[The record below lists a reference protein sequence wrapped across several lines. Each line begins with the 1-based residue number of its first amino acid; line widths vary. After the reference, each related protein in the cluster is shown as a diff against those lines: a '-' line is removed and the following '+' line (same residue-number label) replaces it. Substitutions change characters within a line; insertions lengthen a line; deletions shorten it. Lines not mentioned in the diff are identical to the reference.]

1 MPEREIR
8 IGISGWTYAGWRGDF
23 YPAGLPARK
32 ELAYS
37 SRHFNAI
44 EINGSFYS
52 LQRPDSYRRWYEE
65 TPPGFQFAIKGS
77 RFITHNKKLGDVD
90 TALANFFAS
99 GVLLLREKLGPFL
112 WQLAPAFRY
121 NPSRV
126 ADFFARL
133 PRDTVEAAELA
144 RGHDHRLD
152 GRNWLPSVSP
162 GPDPL
167 RPPVQLFVGIA
178 TRVGLLGSVKP
189 QIDEVGRY
197 LLRPRPARAVGDD
210 DGDVMAAAEFGE
222 LPCEEALLSR
232 LDRVTDAAPSP
243 RPRPA
248 DANTF
253 SGMAPPRHRSRSVYV
268 YFDND
273 AKVHAPK
280 DAARLAERLGVG

>member
-23 YPAGLPARK
+23 YPSGLPAKK
-32 ELAYS
+32 ELAYA

-112 WQLAPAFRY
+112 WQLAPALRY

-152 GRNWLPSVSP
+152 GRNWTRP
-162 GPDPL
+162 GRRRRIRHAIEPRHESFFTREFAELCRRHDIAIVISDSASWPWTEEVTTDFVYL
-167 RPPVQLFVGIA
+167 RLH
-178 TRVGLLGSVKP
+178 GSE
-189 QIDEVGRY
+189 QTYASRYTDE
-197 LLRPRPARAVGDD
+197 
-210 DGDVMAAAEFGE
+210 E
-222 LPCEEALLSR
+222 
-232 LDRVTDAAPSP
+232 LDRWAERIRSWRDGGQPG
-243 RPRPA
+243 

-253 SGMAPPRHRSRSVYV
+253 SDMAPPRHRSRSVYV